1 MPILDRMFLSFLA
14 FSCCNQPEM
23 KTERMGLSCSAFS
36 RSSFVIVVPPGESG
50 ALAFLRALASLVP
63 YSAAMWRTWDPPAE
77 WPVMPILVLS
87 T

>member
-36 RSSFVIVVPPGESG
+36 RSSFVTVVPPGESG
-50 ALAFLRALASLVP
+50 ALAFLRAQNPWQRRSC
-63 YSAAMWRTWDPPAE
+63 S
-77 WPVMPILVLS
+77 
-87 T
+87 